1 MLYLRDRNNIS
12 ITTKIKKMKKILP
25 LLILLITAT
34 SASAQLFK
42 GRDKTLDKPEYQI
55 GAVPVVNGKV
65 IFEESFAATGDSK
78 EITRKA
84 QQWIKKR
91 FSGPEIIKHNI
102 YDKEKPGTLIVKSEE
117 YITFKKKTFVL
128 DRTRITYFLDI
139 EPKDNA
145 CTMRMYRIT
154 YWYDEEYKG
163 GEHFTA
169 EQYITD
175 DEAFN
180 PKKTKLLKKPGKF
193 RIKTI
198 DLKNNLVN
206 ELKKALN

>member
-1 MLYLRDRNNIS
+1 
-12 ITTKIKKMKKILP
+12 MKKIFS
-25 LLILLITAT
+25 LLVLLLTV
-34 SASAQLFK
+34 SVASAQLFK
-42 GRDKTLDKPEYQI
+42 GRDKTLDKPEYQA
-55 GAVPVVNGKV
+55 GAVTTVNGKV
-65 IFEESFAATGDSK
+65 VFEESFAAKGDSK
-78 EITRKA
+78 EIMEKA

-91 FSGPEIIKHNI
+91 FSNPEIIKHNI
-102 YDKEKPGTLIVKSEE
+102 YDNEKPGTIIVKSEE

-139 EPKDNA
+139 TAQDNS
-145 CTMRMYRIT
+145 CTMKMYRIT

-180 PKKTKLLKKPGKF
+180 SKKTKLLKKPGKF
-193 RIKTI
+193 RVKTI
-198 DLKNNLVN
+198 DLKNSLAT
-206 ELKKALN
+206 ELKEALN

>member
-1 MLYLRDRNNIS
+1 
-12 ITTKIKKMKKILP
+12 MKKILP
-25 LLILLITAT
+25 LLILLLTVS

-42 GRDKTLDKPEYQI
+42 GRDTTWDRPEYQV

-65 IFEESFAATGDSK
+65 VFEESFAAKGNSK
-78 EITRKA
+78 EITEKA

-91 FSGPEIIKHNI
+91 FSNPEIIKHNI
-102 YDKEKPGTLIVKSEE
+102 YDQKKPGTLIVKSEE

-169 EQYITD
+169 ESYITD

-180 PKKTKLLKKPGKF
+180 KKKTKLLKKPGKF
-193 RIKTI
+193 RVKTI
-198 DLKNNLVN
+198 DLKNKLVE
-206 ELKKALN
+206 ELKNALN

>member
-1 MLYLRDRNNIS
+1 M
-12 ITTKIKKMKKILP
+12 KKMLSI
-25 LLILLITAT
+25 LILILSVST
-34 SASAQLFK
+34 ASAQLFK
-42 GRDKTLDKPEYQI
+42 GRDKTLDKSEYQA
-55 GAVPVVNGKV
+55 GAVPTVNGKV
-65 IFEESFAATGDSK
+65 VFEESFAAKGDNK
-78 EITRKA
+78 EIMEKA

-91 FSGPEIIKHNI
+91 FSNPEIIKHNI
-102 YDKEKPGTLIVKSEE
+102 YDEEKPGTIIVKSEE
-117 YITFKKKTFVL
+117 YITFKKKFFVL

-139 EPKDNA
+139 EPKENA

-180 PKKTKLLKKPGKF
+180 GKKTKLLKKPGKF
-193 RIKTI
+193 RVKTI
-198 DLKNNLVN
+198 DLKNTLV
-206 ELKKALN
+206 EDLKNALN

>member
-1 MLYLRDRNNIS
+1 
-12 ITTKIKKMKKILP
+12 MKKIIS
-25 LLILLITAT
+25 LLIFILTVSA
-34 SASAQLFK
+34 ASAQLFK
-42 GRDKTLDKPEYQI
+42 GRNAALDKPEYQA
-55 GAVPVVNGKV
+55 GAVPTVNGKV
-65 IFEESFAATGDSK
+65 VFEENFTAKGDSK
-78 EITRKA
+78 EILEKA

-91 FSGPEIIKHNI
+91 YSNPEIIKYNI
-102 YDKEKPGTLIVKSEE
+102 YDEEKPGTIIVKSEE
-117 YITFKKKTFVL
+117 YITFKKKFFVL

-139 EPKDNA
+139 EPKENA

-180 PKKTKLLKKPGKF
+180 SKKTKLLKKPGKF
-193 RIKTI
+193 RVKTI
-198 DLKNNLVN
+198 DLKNNLLDD
-206 ELKKALN
+206 LKNALN

>member
-1 MLYLRDRNNIS
+1 
-12 ITTKIKKMKKILP
+12 MKKIIP
-25 LLILLITAT
+25 LLILLFTIS

-42 GRDKTLDKPEYQI
+42 GRDATLDKPEYQA
-55 GAVPVVNGKV
+55 GAVPTINGKV
-65 IFEESFAATGDSK
+65 VFEESFAAKGDSK
-78 EITRKA
+78 EIMEKA
-84 QQWIKKR
+84 QQWIKKHY
-91 FSGPEIIKHNI
+91 SSPEIIKYNI
-102 YDKEKPGTLIVKSEE
+102 YDTEKPGTLTVKSEE

-169 EQYITD
+169 ESYITD
-175 DEAFN
+175 AEAFN
-180 PKKTKLLKKPGKF
+180 IKKTKLLKKPGKF
-193 RIKTI
+193 RVKTI
-198 DLKNNLVN
+198 DLKNNLLA

>member
-1 MLYLRDRNNIS
+1 
-12 ITTKIKKMKKILP
+12 MKRILP
-25 LLILLITAT
+25 LLILLLTVS

-42 GRDKTLDKPEYQI
+42 GRDAKLDKPEYQV

-65 IFEESFAATGDSK
+65 VFEESFAAKGDSK
-78 EITRKA
+78 EITQKA

-91 FSGPEIIKHNI
+91 FSNPNIIKHNI
-102 YDKEKPGTLIVKSEE
+102 YDSEKPGTLTLKSEE
-117 YITFKKKTFVL
+117 YMIFKKKTFVL

-139 EPKDNA
+139 EAKDNA

-169 EQYITD
+169 ESYITD

-180 PKKTKLLKKPGKF
+180 KNKSKLLKKPGKF

-198 DLKNNLVN
+198 DLKNELVAD
-206 ELKKALN
+206 LKNALN